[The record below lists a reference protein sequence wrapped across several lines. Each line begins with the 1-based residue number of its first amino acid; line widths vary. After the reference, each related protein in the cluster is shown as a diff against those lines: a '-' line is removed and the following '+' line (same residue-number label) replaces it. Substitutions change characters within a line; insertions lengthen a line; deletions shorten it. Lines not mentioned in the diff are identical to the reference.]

1 MRSSH
6 HCFSRMDTGPK
17 DDQTAEQGEEKLWE
31 QLEVN
36 ISFRNHYS
44 YLLLKEL
51 KIMIKRYSFQELE
64 LGTDGLGLKRAEL
77 MEGVEM
83 QLEKREAKHR

>member
-6 HCFSRMDTGPK
+6 HCFSRIDTGPK

-51 KIMIKRYSFQELE
+51 KKDALFLE
-64 LGTDGLGLKRAEL
+64 LIGTFEL
-77 MEGVEM
+77 RNRDLIGT
-83 QLEKREAKHR
+83 QLFMK